1 MAPAGIPKCV
11 WHHRSAPSLTMAVW
25 AKKEPV
31 TQAWLIPEFVTSWM
45 LHPKN
50 LDRETL
56 GGSCGSRAEG
66 EVGVRELVPLWHV
79 CTHSHISWGCEGRHP
94 RVSREHWVVEQG
106 ECCGHL
112 RRASLG
118 DSGTL
123 DRKVG
128 RLGGKEK
135 REKGMLALLGI
146 NS

>member
-1 MAPAGIPKCV
+1 MGPEQ
-11 WHHRSAPSLTMAVW
+11 
-25 AKKEPV
+25 KERV
-31 TQAWLIPEFVTSWM
+31 ASGNWCHSG
-45 LHPKN
+45 
-50 LDRETL
+50 R
-56 GGSCGSRAEG
+56 
-66 EVGVRELVPLWHV
+66 

-135 REKGMLALLGI
+135 REKGKVREGRD
-146 NS
+146 